1 LQIPQVRGEVEFYPS
16 ALERGVRS
24 ERALKCA
31 IAEIRRPGISLDI
44 SLGTFERENVLKE
57 SKHVQYEEVRFRGCG
72 RSPEGD

>member
-1 LQIPQVRGEVEFYPS
+1 
-16 ALERGVRS
+16 
-24 ERALKCA
+24 
-31 IAEIRRPGISLDI
+31 LDI

>member
-1 LQIPQVRGEVEFYPS
+1 MGRHYVDELSRGDRLSFLPEFREM
-16 ALERGVRS
+16 AL
-24 ERALKCA
+24 
-31 IAEIRRPGISLDI
+31 IAVRRPGISLDI